1 MSLDRTALAK
11 LQEVVGG
18 DPADVAELIDS
29 FLDEAPELL
38 AAIGRAHAAGDVA
51 ALKRAAHSL
60 KSAAREFGAMA
71 AALGGVDAIVFCG
84 GIGENSRTIRARV
97 CERLSWIGV
106 EVDHSRNAANASV
119 ISSEMSRVQVMVIKT
134 NEELVIA
141 RAVRS
146 LLASAERSVA

>member
-29 FLDEAPELL
+29 FLDEAPDLL

-71 AALGGVDAIVFCG
+71 LADACDRIERRCREGRSDGIEPEVGAVDGLFAACA
-84 GIGENSRTIRARV
+84 GELRA
-97 CERLSWIGV
+97 CLTE
-106 EVDHSRNAANASV
+106 
-119 ISSEMSRVQVMVIKT
+119 
-134 NEELVIA
+134 IA
-141 RAVRS
+141 G
-146 LLASAERSVA
+146 